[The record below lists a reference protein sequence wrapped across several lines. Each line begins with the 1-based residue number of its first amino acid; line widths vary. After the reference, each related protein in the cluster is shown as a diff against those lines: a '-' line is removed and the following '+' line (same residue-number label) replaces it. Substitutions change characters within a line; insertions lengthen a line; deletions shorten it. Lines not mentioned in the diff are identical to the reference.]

1 MTARGDVQADGR
13 YELSTQK
20 PGDGAPPGRDKVA
33 INPLDTSDV
42 PDEQKKLPFDAKYTK
57 FETSGLEYEV
67 KSGSNE
73 YPITALYRR
82 SAVEAAGGWRP
93 FYEHQGYEDWN
104 LWMGLAEVLA
114 WINTR
119 LLLGVVFFG
128 IVTPMGVVMRFLGKD
143 PMRRKSDPS
152 AVTYR
157 VDRLPRPATHM
168 MRQF

>member
-1 MTARGDVQADGR
+1 MGLWPLVVRGMGPRWWAVALGVGLVGPALAMPR
-13 YELSTQK
+13 VL
-20 PGDGAPPGRDKVA
+20 APA
-33 INPLDTSDV
+33 
-42 PDEQKKLPFDAKYTK
+42 
-57 FETSGLEYEV
+57 
-67 KSGSNE
+67 
-73 YPITALYRR
+73 
-82 SAVEAAGGWRP
+82 
-93 FYEHQGYEDWN
+93 HH

-128 IVTPMGVVMRFLGKD
+128 IVTPMGVVMRLLGKD

-157 VDRLPRPATHM
+157 VGRCPRPATHM